1 MTNNK
6 LNIGKID
13 EGFVLDHIKAGR
25 AMTIYHDLRLDELNC
40 CVAIIKNASSNIM
53 GKKDIIKVECD
64 IDTLN
69 IDILGFIDKNITVN
83 VIKDGMI
90 VEKRSLSLPKQIT
103 NILKCTNP
111 RCITSIEQGLKHV
124 FFLADE
130 EKKIYRCKYCE
141 ERYGKHHFK

>member
-25 AMTIYHDLRLDELNC
+25 AMTIYHDLQLDKLNC
-40 CVAIIKNASSNIM
+40 CVAIIKNASSNAM

-69 IDILGFIDKNITVN
+69 TDILGFIDRNITVN
-83 VIKDGMI
+83 VIKDGEI
-90 VEKRSLSLPKQIT
+90 VEKRSLSLPEEIT
-103 NILKCTNP
+103 DILKCMNP

-124 FFLADE
+124 FFLSDK
-130 EKKIYRCKYCE
+130 EKGIYRCKYCE
-141 ERYGKHHFK
+141 ERYGKHHFR